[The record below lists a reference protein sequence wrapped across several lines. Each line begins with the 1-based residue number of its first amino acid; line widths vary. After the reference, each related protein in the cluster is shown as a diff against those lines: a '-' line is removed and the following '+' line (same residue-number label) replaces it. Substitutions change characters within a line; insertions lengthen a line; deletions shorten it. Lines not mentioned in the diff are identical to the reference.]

1 LALAVPLSRFTSQVG
16 GGSAFYVRHHYITPF
31 MKYIIKIEDKE
42 FSVADVRHVKF
53 EFGQDKIAHL
63 NIVLANKDAL
73 HFESPLSDSQ
83 RVSMF
88 WAVKTEIINALT
100 AMAEK
105 RLVLE

>member
-1 LALAVPLSRFTSQVG
+1 LALVVPLSRFTSQVG
-16 GGSAFYVRHHYITPF
+16 GGSAFFVRHHYTTPN

-42 FSVADVRHVKF
+42 FSVVDVRHVNF

-63 NIVLANKDAL
+63 NITLANKDTL
-73 HFESPLSDSQ
+73 HFESPLSDAK

-88 WAVKTEIINALT
+88 WTAKTEIINALT